1 MRYFLAHN
9 ELDVFHYGELTEEQA
24 IETGQPNLEYFASKG
39 FLIDRLRELGQEYAQ
54 DTSEYNNFETF
65 EELPEEPSI

>member
-9 ELDVFHYGELTEEQA
+9 ELDVFHYGKLEDSQIVES
-24 IETGQPNLEYFASKG
+24 GQPYLEYFTSEG
-39 FLIDRLRELGQEYAQ
+39 FLKDRLRELGQEYPTAENTEIIF
-54 DTSEYNNFETF
+54 DFG